1 VWTRAGRRQYD
12 VTVTE
17 KNLSDLRRI
26 LQASVNDAAVSVTTV
41 DDALVV
47 NGSVQTNQEMLRIGA
62 VLASFEPIAAE
73 NKYIVVNA
81 VTVAQPLAPLQSELS
96 ADPATAGVRVDPDL
110 KGDLSV
116 SGPVPDRTTA
126 ENILSRVRSLA
137 GPYLSADGKVI
148 DRLES
153 ATVSQVD
160 VKVYVLEVDDT
171 ALRNLGIDLQSAT
184 FNTDGTYT
192 LGAAQFPLVEGLLP
206 IGKALNI
213 GGFFR
218 TITLAPTLNLI
229 LTSGHAKLLSSP
241 DLLTLP
247 GHEATFLVGG
257 QIPIP
262 VGQGLGAV
270 SITYKDFGVQLKVTP
285 TLLAD
290 GAVETLITPVVSN
303 LDFSDGVT
311 LGGYV
316 VPALKTSQLST
327 DVITKAGESIVLG
340 GLLQRIEQRNI
351 NKIPLLGDLPI
362 LGPLFRSTS
371 YQLQQS
377 DVVFVMTPTILTR

>member
-1 VWTRAGRRQYD
+1 
-12 VTVTE
+12 
-17 KNLSDLRRI
+17 
-26 LQASVNDAAVSVTTV
+26 
-41 DDALVV
+41 
-47 NGSVQTNQEMLRIGA
+47 
-62 VLASFEPIAAE
+62 
-73 NKYIVVNA
+73 
-81 VTVAQPLAPLQSELS
+81 
-96 ADPATAGVRVDPDL
+96 
-110 KGDLSV
+110 
-116 SGPVPDRTTA
+116 
-126 ENILSRVRSLA
+126 
-137 GPYLSADGKVI
+137 VI

-184 FNTDGTYT
+184 FNPDGTYT

-262 VGQGLGAV
+262 VAQGLGAV

-303 LDFSDGVT
+303 LDFTDGVT

-351 NKIPLLGDLPI
+351 NKIPFLGDLPI